1 MTTPVKTFFVNHT
14 RKFIVPTEL
23 DAVFNISKSLRET
36 IRRFHWNLDDH
47 IELVSSEDVSHAR
60 GIQLIVM
67 ENYHLPTWI
76 DDLKYFIVEGSP
88 EWKAITLCDYDTP
101 GPYGV

>member
-1 MTTPVKTFFVNHT
+1 MMTKSFFVNHT

-23 DAVFNISKSLRET
+23 DAVFNISKNLMET
-36 IRRFHWNLDDH
+36 VRLNMWSIEDH
-47 IELVSSEDVSHAR
+47 IELVQSENMSHAR
-60 GIQLIVM
+60 GLQLIAL
-67 ENYHLPTWI
+67 ENYHLPTWNE
-76 DDLKYFIVEGSP
+76 DLKYFIVEGSP